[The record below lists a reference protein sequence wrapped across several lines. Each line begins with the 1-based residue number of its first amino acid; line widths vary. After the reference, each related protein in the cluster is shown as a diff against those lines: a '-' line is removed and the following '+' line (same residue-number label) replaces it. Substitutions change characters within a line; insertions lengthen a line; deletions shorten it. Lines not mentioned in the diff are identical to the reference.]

1 MKQKV
6 CEYLA
11 SVIVNNNEVR
21 LVKKNGRYFIH
32 WGEANKIKDEQ
43 ELTTPKGRR
52 PSLNQVH
59 KKFLEAC
66 KAAEYIKFS
75 KL

>member
-1 MKQKV
+1 MEKV
-6 CEYLA
+6 L
-11 SVIVNNNEVR
+11 VTMIVNNNEVK
-21 LVKKNGRYFIH
+21 LVNKGNQYFIH
-32 WGEANKIKDEQ
+32 WGEKDKLKSTQ
-43 ELTTPKGRR
+43 ELRTPSGRKI
-52 PSLNQVH
+52 SQKSAH